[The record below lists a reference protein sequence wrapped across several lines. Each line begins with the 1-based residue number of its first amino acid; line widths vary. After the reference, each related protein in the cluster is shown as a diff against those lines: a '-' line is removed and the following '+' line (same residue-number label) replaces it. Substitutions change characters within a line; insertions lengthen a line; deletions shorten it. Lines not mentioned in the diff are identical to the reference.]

1 MASNVTDLLE
11 REAVMGEPV
20 HGNGQGA
27 AEVASRPDGVPEE
40 IHLPGPSFSPI
51 IIAIGS
57 LLALLGILQPLL
69 AVPGVLITFFGVWR
83 MAHFPEVDLHSI
95 WLNQLNSRKMAM
107 WIFLSTEIMF
117 FAALAGAF
125 MGFKIEA
132 TEAFV
137 QAEEELNL
145 ALATVGTSVLI
156 ISSFAVVMGLEAIQ
170 SNDRRVFRNW
180 MGIALLLGASFV
192 TIQAIEWYELFQH
205 DITAE
210 TLFGSS
216 FYLAT
221 GFHGLHVIG
230 GVVWLGI
237 VLLRARRGLYSP
249 DNYMGVEMF
258 GLYWHFV
265 DVVWI
270 VLFTL
275 IYLIP
280 IR

>member
-1 MASNVTDLLE
+1 MVSNATDLLE
-11 REAVMGEPV
+11 REEVPV
-20 HGNGQGA
+20 GTAHGNGQEA
-27 AEVASRPDGVPEE
+27 AGHVSQPEEPEE

-51 IIAIGS
+51 IVAIGS
-57 LLALLGILQPLL
+57 LMALLGIIQPLL

-83 MAHFPEVDLHSI
+83 MAHFPEIDLHSL
-95 WLNQLNSRKMAM
+95 WLNQINSRKLAM
-107 WIFLSTEIMF
+107 WIFLGTEIMF
-117 FAALAGAF
+117 FSALAGAF

-132 TEAFV
+132 TEAFIH
-137 QAEEELNL
+137 AEEELNL

-192 TIQAIEWYELFQH
+192 AIQAFEWRELYSH
-205 DITAE
+205 DITSE

-230 GVVWLGI
+230 GVVWLGL
-237 VLLRARRGLYSP
+237 VLLRARRGVYGA